1 MAAAILVAASL
12 AASARAQGLV
22 AFSVEGDAIT
32 RPLGDLDGDASR
44 GLTIVRDR
52 RVGNCLICHAAP
64 IAEEP
69 FQGEIGPRLHGVGAR
84 LTPAQI
90 RLRLV
95 DQSILNAE
103 TLMPPYY
110 RVHGLNDVAPE
121 YRGRPALSA
130 QQIEDIVEYLSGLR
144 E

>member
-12 AASARAQGLV
+12 AASPRAQGLV
-22 AFSVEGDAIT
+22 AFNVEGDAIT

-44 GLTIVRDR
+44 GLAIVRDR

-69 FQGEIGPRLHGVGAR
+69 FQGEIGPRLHGIGAR
-84 LTPAQI
+84 LSAGQI
-90 RLRLV
+90 RLRLI

-110 RVHGLNDVAPE
+110 RVSELTDVAPE
-121 YRGRPALSA
+121 YAGRPGLSA
-130 QQIEDIVEYLSGLR
+130 QQIEDVVAYLSGLR